1 MKRPDFFI
9 LGAPKCGTT
18 SLDAYLKSHPR
29 IFTAQKEPHYF
40 NTDDNYRLTADLP
53 AYEALFAGAADS
65 HLAVGEASVRYLHS
79 HDAVAN
85 ILRYNAHARFIVMV
99 RNPVEMAHS
108 WHGQMLFNGEEDT
121 PDFQTAWDL
130 QAARRAGR
138 SLPAGCIDVSALLY
152 GRFCSVGRQL
162 ERVYQQVA
170 PERVHVVVFDDL
182 KGDPAGVYRSALRF
196 LRLPDDHR
204 PPGGFAVHNR
214 AKVRRN
220 YVRRARHAL
229 RPLGRLKVAL
239 GIRRPFGISRR
250 MLRYEGRAKP
260 RPPLSPELRR
270 ALADYFADDVQLLA
284 RLIKRDLSHWSAPR
298 R

>member
-1 MKRPDFFI
+1 MKRPGFFI

-18 SLDAYLKSHPR
+18 SLDAYLRSHPR
-29 IFTAQKEPHYF
+29 IFTARKEPHYF
-40 NTDDNYRLTADLP
+40 NTDDNYRLSADLP
-53 AYEALFAGAADS
+53 TYEALFAGAGDS

-79 HDAVAN
+79 SDAVAN
-85 ILRYNAHARFIVMV
+85 ILRYNADARFIVMV
-99 RNPVEMAHS
+99 RDPAEMAHS

-121 PDFQTAWDL
+121 PDFQAAWDL

-138 SLPAGCIDVSALLY
+138 SLPAGCIDVEALLY

-162 ERVYQQVA
+162 ARVYRQVA

-182 KGDPAGVYRSALRF
+182 KRDPAGVYRSVLRF
-196 LRLPDDHR
+196 LQVPDDHR

-220 YVRRARHAL
+220 YLRRVRHAL
-229 RPLGRLKVAL
+229 RPLGRLKVAC
-239 GIRRPFGISRR
+239 GIRRPFGISERI
-250 MLRYEGRAKP
+250 LRYEGRAKP
-260 RPPLSPELRR
+260 RPPLPSQLRR

-284 RLIKRDLSHWSAPR
+284 GLIKRDLSHWSAPR